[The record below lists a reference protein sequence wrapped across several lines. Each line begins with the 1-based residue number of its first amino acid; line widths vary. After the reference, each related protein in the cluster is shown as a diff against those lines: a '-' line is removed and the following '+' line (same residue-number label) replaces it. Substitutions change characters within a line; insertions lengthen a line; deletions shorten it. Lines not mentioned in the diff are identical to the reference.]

1 MKRITNGNGIPP
13 VSISFLT
20 WNILREGMSPLASGW
35 DKRRQSFERIF
46 QGQGF
51 DVICFQEV
59 LPQQLD
65 FFQTLFPRHDFYGLG
80 RDDGISGGEHCP
92 IFFDRERFEVKDSGT
107 FWLSPT
113 PEVPSTGWGEAF
125 PRLCG
130 WVALWD
136 RLTEHTFR
144 VSNLHL
150 QLHPFAQMR
159 AADLLAD
166 RLGKVDM
173 PQIVAG
179 DFNCPAHWPGVK
191 RVIASGL
198 VRVPGCNQATFHLR
212 GLPLRKLDH
221 ILTSSDWA
229 VEEARLLKQR
239 GGRFFPSD
247 HFGLSARLQLAGT
260 HLPI

>member
-1 MKRITNGNGIPP
+1 MNRSTNSDGLSP
-13 VSISFLT
+13 VAISFLT

-35 DKRRQSFERIF
+35 DRRRQSFERIF
-46 QGQGF
+46 QDERF

-59 LPQQLD
+59 LPRQLD
-65 FFQTLFPRHDFYGLG
+65 FFKTLFPRYDFYGLG
-80 RDDGISGGEHCP
+80 RDDGNSGGEHCP
-92 IFFDRERFEVKDSGT
+92 IFFNRERFELKDSGT

-125 PRLCG
+125 PRLCS
-130 WVALWD
+130 WVVLGD
-136 RLTEHTFR
+136 SLTEQTFR

-150 QLHPFAQMR
+150 QLHPYAQMR

-166 RLGKVDM
+166 RFGKVDL
-173 PQIVAG
+173 PQLVAG

-191 RVIASGL
+191 RVLASGL
-198 VRVPGCNQATFHLR
+198 VRVPDGNQATFHLR

-221 ILTSSDWA
+221 ILSSSEWA
-229 VEEARLLKQR
+229 VEDARLLNQR

-247 HFGLSARLQLAGT
+247 HYGLSARLQLANT
-260 HLPI
+260 LVRI